1 MIVLVKIP
9 LVDEQLPWNMTGN
22 FDTPSHELS
31 MAVVLMPKK
40 ISVLVPSG
48 VGVGVG
54 VGVGIEMGAGVGVG
68 MGANTG

>member
-9 LVDEQLPWNMTGN
+9 LIGEQLLWNITGN
-22 FDTPSHELS
+22 FDAPSHELS
-31 MAVVLMPKK
+31 IAPVIKPKL

-54 VGVGIEMGAGVGVG
+54 IGIEMGAGVGVG